1 MPRILYL
8 FLRWCPGAL
17 GIFLRQRLYSRLLGK
32 CGRNVLIGRYV
43 DMHNPKG
50 ISLADNVILNE
61 YSRLDAGRS
70 AGGRA
75 SLFLGQ
81 GVFIGAG
88 TVLAAGPGEL
98 IIEEGNNIGSGCLIT
113 ATHDTVL
120 EHHALLAGYCRVG
133 AAEPATEEQGMA
145 PDAAP
150 RKTRIGAGCW
160 LGLRSQIA
168 AGIEIGEGA
177 IVGAHSIVYES
188 LPDYA
193 IAFGRPAKIRRM
205 RP

>member
-17 GIFLRQRLYSRLLGK
+17 GIFLRQKLYRRLLAK

-43 DMHNPKG
+43 DLDNPKG

-61 YSRLDAGRS
+61 YSRLDAGET
-70 AGGRA
+70 AGDCVTL
-75 SLFLGQ
+75 SLGQ

-98 IIEEGNNIGSGCLIT
+98 TIEEGNNIGSGCLVT
-113 ATHDTVL
+113 ATHDTIL

-133 AAEPATEEQGMA
+133 GTETTTEKPDMA
-145 PDAAP
+145 PDATT

-168 AGIEIGEGA
+168 SGIEIGEGT
-177 IVGAHSIVYES
+177 IVGAHSIVVDS
-188 LPDYA
+188 LPDFA
-193 IAFGRPAKIRRM
+193 IAFGRPAEIRRM